1 MSKIIKLSDDKIVL
15 KEFADHLENKYSPET
30 IKKWNDNAEEQ
41 KRLFRENNLSENIYE
56 RSLQIIKIIQK
67 YLFLKKYNMISV
79 AAGETM
85 NFYENYIKTS
95 NFDKRFEGR
104 SLQINFDD
112 DFNKDKIIQDMLNK
126 MEISI
131 KEKDIENYYYYL
143 LCLTFCH

>member
-1 MSKIIKLSDDKIVL
+1 MTK
-15 KEFADHLENKYSPET
+15 KEGFYSQTPAIPCT
-30 IKKWNDNAEEQ
+30 P
-41 KRLFRENNLSENIYE
+41 R
-56 RSLQIIKIIQK
+56 
-67 YLFLKKYNMISV
+67 
-79 AAGETM
+79 M